1 MSRSPA
7 FLTDSQV
14 VDYFLTSKTVQGCT
28 PKTVDYYK
36 ANLAIFREY
45 LNRQEIPMLE
55 ADQFQIMGFLAMRTA
70 EVAPA
75 TLHIYFRVLRTFY
88 NWTIE
93 QGFRPDNP
101 LKKVP
106 QPRIPHKVLAI
117 FSPDQLNDLLA
128 VCGTTKYLKA
138 RNNALLLVMLDT
150 GIRRAEVVAMQLG
163 DIDWPNSTIKI
174 HGKGRKERYVRFDV
188 KTALALK
195 KYLLYHHGQCN
206 SVWLT
211 EEGTPIKANGVY
223 EFLHRLKDRAGITD
237 VRCSPHT
244 LRHTFGCM
252 FLMNGGDAKSLQDL
266 FGHASGKS
274 TEVYVETVRMQK
286 ALSEHVTASP
296 VANLKR
302 RK

>member
-45 LNRQEIPMLE
+45 LRAQEIPLLE
-55 ADQFQIMGFLAMRTA
+55 ADQFQIMGFLAMRTS

-75 TLHIYFRVLRTFY
+75 TLHIYYRVLRTFY

-106 QPRIPHKVLAI
+106 QPRVPHKVLAV
-117 FSPDQLNDLLA
+117 FSPGQLNDLLA
-128 VCGTTKYLKA
+128 ACGTTEYLKA
-138 RNNALLLVMLDT
+138 RNTALLLVMLDT
-150 GIRRAEVVAMQLG
+150 AIRLSELVAMQLG
-163 DIDWPNSTIKI
+163 DLDWPNSTIKI

-195 KYLLYHHGQCN
+195 KYLLYHHRQCN
-206 SVWLT
+206 SMWLT
-211 EEGTPIKANGVY
+211 EEGVPIKAKGVY
-223 EFLHRLKDRAGITD
+223 LFIHRLKDRAGVKD

-244 LRHTFGCM
+244 MRHTSACW
-252 FLMNGGDAKSLQDL
+252 FLDNKGTIEALQQL
-266 FGHASGKS
+266 LGHANLKS
-274 TEVYVETVRMQK
+274 TEIYIETVRSKQ
-286 ALSEHVTASP
+286 ALSEHVKASP
-296 VANLKR
+296 VAHLKR
-302 RK
+302 K